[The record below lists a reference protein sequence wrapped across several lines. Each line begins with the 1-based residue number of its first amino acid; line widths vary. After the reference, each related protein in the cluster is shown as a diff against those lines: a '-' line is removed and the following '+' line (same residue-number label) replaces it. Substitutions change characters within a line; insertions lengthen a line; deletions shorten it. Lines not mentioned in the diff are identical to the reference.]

1 MKFDDLITQVL
12 DRTKSKNE
20 NIINALDTLEKK
32 FKQPLSGYK
41 FHPRAYVCFEGRP
54 FVVQQ
59 LMLGLMPHPAIHKDE
74 GNHQEQ
80 VGELIKQTAASI
92 DNLALKMLFVTVQQN
107 NLDVCIECAVNRY

>member
-12 DRTKSKNE
+12 DRKKDKKA
-20 NIINALDTLEKK
+20 NIMNALDTLERE
-32 FKQPLSGYK
+32 FKQPLSGFK
-41 FHPRAYVCFEGRP
+41 FHPRAYVCFEGRL

-59 LMLGLMPHPAIHKDE
+59 LILGLMPHPAIHKDE

-92 DNLALKMLFVTVQQN
+92 DDLALKMLFVTIQQN
-107 NLDVCIECAVNRY
+107 NLDVCIEGAVNK